1 MNDDEQTLL
10 IAEQLRH
17 ANSLLKAELAGLRL
31 EMDHLRALNQHRLDS
46 LEAQVSDHEGRIRA
60 ATDGV
65 TQFKMWSGL
74 ANGGSGL
81 LALAAL
87 FKSYLF

>member
-1 MNDDEQTLL
+1 MNEDEQTLL
-10 IAEQLRH
+10 LAEQLRH
-17 ANSLLKAELAGLRL
+17 ANSLLKAELAGLRHEL
-31 EMDHLRALNQHRLDS
+31 EHMRSFNQHRLDD
-46 LEAQVSDHEGRIRA
+46 LEKQVSDHEGRLRA

-74 ANGGSGL
+74 ANGGSGI

-87 FKSYLF
+87 LKAYLF

>member
-1 MNDDEQTLL
+1 MNEDEQTQL

-31 EMDHLRALNQHRLDS
+31 ELEHMRAFNQHRLES
-46 LEAQVSDHEGRIRA
+46 LEALVNDHEERIRS

-87 FKSYLF
+87 LKSYLF

>member
-1 MNDDEQTLL
+1 MNEDEQSLL

-31 EMDHLRALNQHRLDS
+31 ELEHLRSFNQHRMDG
-46 LEAQVSDHEGRIRA
+46 LERQVSDQESRIRA
-60 ATDGV
+60 ATEGV

-87 FKSYLF
+87 LKSFLF